1 MLKTHKQDT
10 FEGCLPICLLIIED
24 KDINKKN
31 ELEIIYNALSKRRDN
46 FYALNILSSF
56 AEKYS
61 RNLTLFI
68 GINEYAKYLNKYK
81 DNHRIKI
88 LHQEINLEFL
98 LKTKTPYIV
107 QIDDFALGD
116 IVHATHY
123 VIIEKIDKNEVTI
136 NDPWNG
142 SRNILK
148 TSTLLNGIE
157 LLENHL
163 LFSPLLI
170 FINKYE

>member
-1 MLKTHKQDT
+1 MLKTHRQNT

-31 ELEIIYNALSKRRDN
+31 ELEIIYNALLKRRDN

-61 RNLTLFI
+61 KDITLFV
-68 GINEYAKYLNKYK
+68 GINEYAKYLNKHK
-81 DNHRIKI
+81 DNQRIKI
-88 LHQEINLEFL
+88 FYQEINLEFL
-98 LKTKTPYIV
+98 LKTKIPYIL

-116 IVHATHY
+116 IVHAMHY
-123 VIIEKIDKNEVTI
+123 VIIENIDENEVII
-136 NDPWNG
+136 NDPWSG
-142 SRNILK
+142 SRNKLK

-170 FINKYE
+170 SINKYE